1 MTSQIR
7 LFTTVKRTFHGP
19 AHENE
24 KTYNYY
30 DRSARNDIGIVRD
43 LLESWFN
50 NLPTDEKHETKERF
64 KKSFYSVFYE
74 LFLYNFF
81 LKLGFEIIIHPI
93 IKNSDKRPD
102 FLIKKDD
109 LEIYVEAKISE
120 DKSEEQKSFENLKSR
135 FYDKISKIKSDHFIF
150 HIEELNIKTA
160 NQPSTQELISKI
172 LKKLA
177 TLNHNAELEKA
188 QTENFNNFQKLKYEN
203 NEINISITFLPVI
216 IDAIGKARRSV
227 GIPPIETF
235 IGGAEEAIRDSIRK
249 KSKRYGKLDKPYLIC
264 VNALSIKSSSIHDID
279 SAIWG
284 SLAISFSTNPENR
297 DEKFIRNSDGIFYNN
312 GAKRILNVSGVM
324 VNRIFPNNIPD
335 SKYWI
340 FAHPFTE
347 NPLDFK
353 RFGLPYCY
361 IKESHVINNDCQDL
375 GDIFELPINWPNN

>member
-1 MTSQIR
+1 MR
-7 LFTTVKRTFHGP
+7 LFENKQRKFQGP
-19 AHENE
+19 ADENE

-30 DRSARNDIGIVRD
+30 DRSARKDIGKVRD
-43 LLESWFN
+43 LLENWFN
-50 NLPTDEKHETKERF
+50 NLPDEEKYETKERF
-64 KKSFYSVFYE
+64 KKSFDSVFYE

-81 LKLGFEIIIHPI
+81 LKLGYEIVIHPI
-93 IKNSDKRPD
+93 VKETDKRPD
-102 FLIKKDD
+102 FLIKKND

-120 DKSEEQKSFENLKSR
+120 DKSAAQKSFENLTSR
-135 FYDKISKIKSDHFIF
+135 FYEKLSKITSDYFIF
-150 HIEELNIKTA
+150 HIEQLNIKTT
-160 NQPSTQELISKI
+160 NQPSTQELTAKI
-172 LKKLA
+172 LEKLA
-177 TLNHNAELEKA
+177 TLNHDTELEKA
-188 QTENFNNFQKLKYEN
+188 KTKNFNNFQKINFEN
-203 NEINISITFLPVI
+203 NEINISIIFLPVNV
-216 IDAIGKARRSV
+216 DAIGNARRSV
-227 GIPPIETF
+227 GITPIETF
-235 IGGAEEAIRDSIRK
+235 IGGAEEAIRESIRK

-264 VNALSIKSSSIHDID
+264 VNALSIKSSSLHDID

-297 DEKFIRNSDGIFYNN
+297 DEKFIRNADGIFYSK

-361 IKESHVINNDCQDL
+361 IKESQVIDKESQDL